1 MFFRDSFTL
10 VFTVFSPLSR
20 SYKAEALGRSGG
32 KMSGLRPLRGPLC
45 SAENRSVIRL
55 VNLENRDI
63 ILPGSVET
71 AENTSPADTG
81 EFFPATRSAVAAIG
95 VPCLFMDKKELKP
108 TAVAVARGD
117 KDCRVFLVNDEML
130 EFQPFKVDFNHD
142 NHPPLLV
149 LNTVFEFKS
158 PAAPEILFPTCH
170 GRLNKMEDMPGITC
184 PIILMIVTIET
195 EAGLLS
201 PGVNAAEVAA
211 G

>member
-1 MFFRDSFTL
+1 MTG
-10 VFTVFSPLSR
+10 P
-20 SYKAEALGRSGG
+20 
-32 KMSGLRPLRGPLC
+32 RPLLIPTC
-45 SAENRSVIRL
+45 SVKSRSVIRL
-55 VNLENRDI
+55 VDLENRDI

-71 AENTSPADTG
+71 AKNASPADAG
-81 EFFPATRSAVAAIG
+81 KFFPAARSAVAAIG
-95 VPCLFMDKKELKP
+95 VARIPVDEKKLEP
-108 TAVAVARGD
+108 AAVSVASGD
-117 KDCRVFLVNDEML
+117 EDCCVLLVNDEML

-184 PIILMIVTIET
+184 PIILMSVTIET
-195 EAGLLS
+195 KAGLFS